1 MKLRKLALADAP
13 MESTPGQAGEIL
25 AGNLVDERH
34 GGPVTVGY
42 GRWSAGSSL
51 TQEMAVDDI
60 MIVLSG
66 RMTVSDDT
74 GTIELGPGDIAY
86 MPKGETLTI
95 RGEEDSVTAYVTY
108 PHWREAEAGR

>member
-1 MKLRKLALADAP
+1 MKLRKLTLGDAQ
-13 MESTPGQAGEIL
+13 MESTPGQAGDIF
-25 AGNLVDERH
+25 AGNIVDERH
-34 GGPVTVGY
+34 GGAVTVGY

-66 RMTVSDDT
+66 RMTVSGET
-74 GTIELGPGDIAY
+74 GTFDLGPGEIAY

-95 RGEEDSVTAYVTY
+95 RGEEDSVTAYVTH
-108 PHWREAEAGR
+108 PHWREAGGGG

>member
-13 MESTPGQAGEIL
+13 MESTPGQAGEIF

-42 GRWSAGSSL
+42 GRWSAESSL

-108 PHWREAEAGR
+108 PHWREAEGAG

>member
-1 MKLRKLALADAP
+1 MKLRKLTLGDAP
-13 MESTPGQAGEIL
+13 MESTPGQTGEIF

-66 RMTVSDDT
+66 RMTV
-74 GTIELGPGDIAY
+74 
-86 MPKGETLTI
+86 
-95 RGEEDSVTAYVTY
+95 
-108 PHWREAEAGR
+108 

>member
-13 MESTPGQAGEIL
+13 MESTPGQAGEIF

-51 TQEMAVDDI
+51 SQEMAVDDI

-74 GTIELGPGDIAY
+74 GTIDLGPGDIAY

-95 RGEEDSVTAYVTY
+95 RGEGDSVTAYVTY
-108 PHWREAEAGR
+108 PHWREAEGGG